1 MKLAASAYNLYLVRH
16 AIAETRDDIKYPDD
30 AERRLT
36 SKGKR
41 KMEEIAQGLVRLG
54 IEFDWIISSP
64 LVRAKETAEILAQ
77 ELGYDGDITMS
88 ETLAPGGSI
97 NALLQMLAKRLE
109 ARSVALVG
117 HEPDLSHLLAELV
130 AASDGAG
137 LGFRKGGVALVTFSK
152 NPARGQGELVWM
164 LTPRILR
171 QLV

>member
-16 AIAETRDDIKYPDD
+16 AVAETRDDTKYPDD
-30 AERRLT
+30 AGRPLT

-41 KMEEIAQGLVRLG
+41 KMEEISQGLTRLG

-64 LVRAKETAEILAQ
+64 LVRAKETAKILAQ
-77 ELGYDGDITMS
+77 EVAYDGEMTVS
-88 ETLAPGGSI
+88 ETLAPGGSM
-97 NALLQMLAKRLE
+97 NALLQMLAKRPE

-130 AASDGAG
+130 AASDSAS

-152 NPARGQGELVWM
+152 NPARGQGELVWL
-164 LTPRILR
+164 LTPKILR
-171 QLV
+171 QLA